1 MSGAEFQAGILHYY
15 HCPSQIKPIQ
25 IRKGIFMPTFS
36 ENFGTMLHSRR
47 LKRKLSQQQ
56 AAEALG
62 IHMSNYAYFEL
73 GKILPEIEILPAL
86 KKLLRIPAKAFLH
99 PERYICKKALRKWEK
114 KNKKEEG

>member
-1 MSGAEFQAGILHYY
+1 
-15 HCPSQIKPIQ
+15 
-25 IRKGIFMPTFS
+25 MPTFS

-62 IHMSNYAYFEL
+62 IRMSAYAYFEA
-73 GKILPEIEILPAL
+73 GKFMPEMKMLPAL

-99 PERYICKKALRKWEK
+99 PERYICKRVLRKWEK

>member
-1 MSGAEFQAGILHYY
+1 
-15 HCPSQIKPIQ
+15 
-25 IRKGIFMPTFS
+25 MPTFS

-62 IHMSNYAYFEL
+62 IRMSAYAYFEA
-73 GKILPEIEILPAL
+73 GKFMPEMKMLPAL

>member
-1 MSGAEFQAGILHYY
+1 
-15 HCPSQIKPIQ
+15 
-25 IRKGIFMPTFS
+25 MPTFS

-62 IHMSNYAYFEL
+62 IRMSTYAYFEL

-99 PERYICKKALRKWEK
+99 PERYICKRVLRKWEK